1 MKYVCRT
8 CGPSNEVLMGATVY
22 WQDSTNSWQFH
33 SHDEGDL
40 EPWCA
45 KCGDDVPEQEYRWKI
60 VAEQARTNSP
70 DEVLEDDLS
79 QYDAECNLPRY
90 LNEGVDAYIVKYAT
104 NEEDNDSSSNT

>member
-40 EPWCA
+40 EPWCS
-45 KCGDDVPEQEYRWKI
+45 KCGEDVEATLWSI
-60 VAEQARTNSP
+60 VAEQARTDVP
-70 DEVLEDDLS
+70 DVVLEDGLTR
-79 QYDAECNLPRY
+79 YEAECNLPRY
-90 LNEGVDAYIVKYAT
+90 LNEGVDAYLVKYET
-104 NEEDNDSSSNT
+104 KDESSG